1 MIRRVVI
8 TGVMVAALLAPVS
21 LTAPASAGSGVGCTG
36 NDCSVLLSKMI
47 TLGGDVGGSAAPI
60 PVDPPPCLW
69 VPIGDAVTG
78 STFIISGY
86 GRVLP
91 GSPYQ
96 VFASVQRARKLL
108 KHPVPGTWYL
118 LPINPAASAAGQQ
131 ACRQLPLFFFA
142 QPGQP
147 PPAVPVPPRT
157 LAEYAYNHMLIP
169 QPLLTVNPANKGY
182 VNLGTYVWGTWPAS
196 PTTGQTNAYKIT
208 ATLGNLTVTV
218 WARAAGFT
226 VHAAGP
232 GTAFSGGCGPS
243 GSRFPVNKPPASA
256 GPGTVPDC
264 GVLWR
269 APTATAAIT
278 ATVVWTVTWGV
289 GNLNGPGNNAL
300 PPVTMTGP
308 NPPRQFPV
316 GEIQSVNGG

>member
-1 MIRRVVI
+1 MIRRFVTAGVI
-8 TGVMVAALLAPVS
+8 AAALLAPLS
-21 LTAPASAGSGVGCTG
+21 LTAPAGAGSGVGCTG

-47 TLGGDVGGSAAPI
+47 TLGGDVGGSATPI

-69 VPIGDAVTG
+69 VPIGDAVGG
-78 STFIISGY
+78 SNYIISGY

-91 GSPYQ
+91 GTPYH
-96 VFASVQRARKLL
+96 VFGSVQQARRLL
-108 KHPVPGTWYL
+108 KHPVPGDWYL
-118 LPINPAASAAGQQ
+118 LPVNPAAPAAGQQ

-147 PPAVPVPPRT
+147 LPAVPVPPRT

-169 QPLLTVNPANKGY
+169 RPLLTVNPAGKGY
-182 VNLGTYVWGTWPAS
+182 VNLASYVWGNWPAS
-196 PTTGQTNAYKIT
+196 PTTGRMNAYKIT

-232 GTAFSGGCGPS
+232 GTAFSGGCGPG
-243 GSRFPVNKPPASA
+243 GSHFPVNKPPASA
-256 GPGTVPDC
+256 GPGSAPDC

-269 APTATAAIT
+269 APATAAAIT
-278 ATVVWTVTWGV
+278 ATVTWAVTWGV
-289 GNLNGPGNNAL
+289 GNLNGPGGSAL
-300 PPVTMTGP
+300 PPVSMTGP
-308 NPPRQFPV
+308 NPPLQFPV